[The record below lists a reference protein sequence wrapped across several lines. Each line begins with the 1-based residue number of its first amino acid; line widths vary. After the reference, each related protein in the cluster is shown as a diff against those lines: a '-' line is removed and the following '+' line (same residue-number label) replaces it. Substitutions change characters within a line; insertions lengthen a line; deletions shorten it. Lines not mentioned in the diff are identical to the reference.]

1 MLTHFR
7 WLLMGCIGLWVSVSP
22 HGRLLLAQT
31 RESYYVPTSSP
42 TFAREAAVIA
52 TREGRS
58 PHILS
63 MPEAETELKVIHRRS
78 QVIRFDKN
86 VLRNAVADPSI
97 MEVITFQADEIA
109 ILGLA
114 VGTTNLTIWFE
125 GVRDPVVFL
134 VETMRDSSLDDRKR
148 HDYGQLEKK
157 LTLLFPNSKVYLI
170 PMSGKI
176 IVKGQAKDSEEARNI
191 LQIIRG
197 EVINQNGSMGGAQP
211 AAQGGG
217 GGGAGD
223 YWSNIGNQGG
233 NGFNDQASSN
243 IVNLLE
249 VPGEFQVALRVRI
262 AELNRS
268 MLRRMGVNFDV
279 LLNDGAQFFASA
291 VGGAPASITSLFNNG
306 EVNVLINALATN
318 GQAKILA
325 EPTVTV
331 LSGHPAS
338 FLSGGEFA
346 VPTIVGVG
354 GAQGTSTQFRGFG
367 ASIFVTPT
375 VIDRDVT
382 RLQVT
387 TEFSAI
393 NPQNSV
399 GGVPGLNS
407 RRVQTT
413 VEVREGQ
420 TMALAGLFS
429 HQSETEIDRTPF
441 LGEIPIIGSLMFNG
455 KRATLDEKEL
465 LILITPE
472 LVRPLEPD
480 EVPPM
485 PGHEVTAPND
495 WELFMNGQL
504 TGAPDTRV
512 YQVPPYG
519 HGSGYGQEVGYSQ
532 FNQQPAIPQY
542 TPQPGMGYGGQS
554 GMNGYTPFGGQGTGG
569 LSSRY
574 PVSPGPGRA
583 GLQAA
588 PAQSLAP
595 VQQNPPRNYP
605 TPVGPS
611 AGRPGRY
618 GVTPAGGFIGQN
630 PGPQSGGIQQ
640 AGYQSQQPPPP
651 RRGWFGLGKNK
662 ADSSVPNR

>member
-1 MLTHFR
+1 MMMHLK
-7 WLLMGCIGLWVSVSP
+7 WLLAGCIGLWVSVSP
-22 HGRLLLAQT
+22 HGRLLLAQS
-31 RESYYVPTSSP
+31 RESFYVPTASP

-52 TREGRS
+52 TRDGRS
-58 PHILS
+58 PHIDS
-63 MPEAETELKVIHRRS
+63 MSEPETELKVIHRRS
-78 QVIRFDKN
+78 QVIRFNKN
-86 VLRNAVADPSI
+86 ILRNAVADPSV
-97 MEVITFQADEIA
+97 MEVIQFNPDEIA
-109 ILGLA
+109 TLGLS
-114 VGTTNLTIWFE
+114 VGTTSLTVWFE
-125 GVRDPVVFL
+125 NVRDPVVFL
-134 VETMRDSSLDDRKR
+134 VETMKDPSLEDRKR

-176 IVKGQAKDSEEARNI
+176 IVKGQAKDSEEAAKI
-191 LQIIRG
+191 LQIVRG
-197 EVINQNGSMGGAQP
+197 EVINQNGSLGGAQP
-211 AAQGGG
+211 GTPGGG
-217 GGGAGD
+217 GGGTTD
-223 YWSNIGNQGG
+223 YWNNINQG
-233 NGFNDQASSN
+233 GFNDQASSN
-243 IVNLLE
+243 IVNLLD

-268 MLRRMGVNFDV
+268 MLRRAGVNFDL

-291 VGGAPASITSLFNNG
+291 VGGAPANITSLFNNG

-399 GGVPGLNS
+399 GGVPGLSS

-429 HQSETEIDRTPF
+429 HQSETEIDRVPF
-441 LGEIPIIGSLMFNG
+441 LGEIPIIGSLVFNG
-455 KRATLDEKEL
+455 KRATQDEKEL

-480 EVPPM
+480 EVPPV
-485 PGHEVTAPND
+485 PGHEVIAPND
-495 WELFMNGQL
+495 WELFMNAQL

-519 HGSGYGQEVGYSQ
+519 HGSGHGQDVGYSQ
-532 FNQQPAIPQY
+532 FNPQPAIPQY
-542 TPQPGMGYGGQS
+542 TPQAGGAYGGLPAS
-554 GMNGYTPFGGQGTGG
+554 NGYTPFSGPYTG
-569 LSSRY
+569 SPASRY
-574 PVSPGPGRA
+574 PVAPGPGRA
-583 GLQAA
+583 GAQAA

-595 VQQNPPRNYP
+595 QPQNLPRNYP

-618 GVTPAGGFIGQN
+618 GVTPAGGFLGQN
-630 PGPQSGGIQQ
+630 QAPQDGGIQQ
-640 AGYQSQQPPPP
+640 AGFQSPQPTPPP
-651 RRGWFGLGKNK
+651 RRSWLGFGKNK
-662 ADSSVPNR
+662 TDSSVPNR